1 MPRPSI
7 AFLFLLLCLDCMP
20 CHASQNGTQK
30 SAGTHDTQTRWMSV
44 LLGGRK
50 IGHVE
55 IVRQIAGDKITTTQ
69 TLELEF
75 NRAGSPMRLAS
86 MSRSIE
92 SSDGV
97 PLGFA
102 AMTRMSAQDSTVEG
116 RRESNGRYRVLTT
129 VGGVVRESSMAEWP
143 PGALLAEGQRQALL
157 AAGRLKAT
165 AYQLQTFDPASQQ
178 VLTVRMKV
186 VGDELVSLP
195 ESTELLS
202 HQHQVF
208 GLSHGNQGYDLWL
221 DEEGFARKG
230 SMDLIGQRL
239 EMLACSEACAL
250 APNQDVDM
258 FRSAIVEAPR
268 PLTYNLRNAPLH
280 YRVYL
285 SDYRDS
291 APFIKTDEQRVIPL
305 SKGHWQIDV
314 TWPSPGG
321 QPPPQP
327 KDSAPNAWLQSDALE
342 IRELAAKVVGTA
354 RDNRDKMR
362 KLRSFVSDYITQ
374 HGLDVGYA
382 SALEVLH
389 FRQGDCTEYAVLLA
403 ALARAQGIPTR
414 VISGMVYADR
424 YAGASHV
431 FLPHQWV
438 QAWVDGRWES
448 YDPAMRRFDSTHIA
462 LASGDGDPWNFYEAN
477 RLFGSI
483 HITEAMPGTEL
494 FRVSAPE
501 VAPAAPAKGG

>member
-1 MPRPSI
+1 MRRLSAILLLP
-7 AFLFLLLCLDCMP
+7 LLCLGCSLG
-20 CHASQNGTQK
+20 HASETAMQTTQ
-30 SAGTHDTQTRWMSV
+30 AQHTQTRWMTV

-55 IVRQIAGDKITTTQ
+55 IVREHDGDKVTTTQ
-69 TLELEF
+69 TLSLEF
-75 NRAGSPMRLAS
+75 SRAGSPLRLAS

-92 SSDGV
+92 RLDGP
-97 PLGFA
+97 PLGFS
-102 AMTRMSAQDSTVEG
+102 AMTRMSAQDSTVDG
-116 RRESNGRYRVLTT
+116 RRDQDGRYRVLTT
-129 VGGVVRESSMAEWP
+129 VGGLARQSMMVWP
-143 PGALLAEGQRQALL
+143 QDALLAEGQRRAML
-157 AAGRLKAT
+157 AAGRQAGTIYELRA
-165 AYQLQTFDPASQQ
+165 FDPASQQ
-178 VLTVRMKV
+178 VLTIHMQVA
-186 VGDELVSLP
+186 GDELVTLP

-202 HQHQVF
+202 HQHQIF
-208 GLSHGNQGYDLWL
+208 GLSHGNQSYDLWL
-221 DEEGFARKG
+221 DEQGFARKG
-230 SMDLIGQRL
+230 SMNLVGQRL
-239 EMLACSEACAL
+239 EMLACSQACAL

-258 FRSAIVEAPR
+258 FRSAMIEAPR
-268 PLTYNLRNAPLH
+268 PLTSNLRKAPLH

-285 SDYRDS
+285 SDNRDDS
-291 APFIKTDEQRVIPL
+291 PFINTDEQHVTPL

-314 TWPSPGG
+314 AWASPGG

-327 KDSAPNAWLQSDALE
+327 KDSAPNAWLQSDAPE
-342 IRELAAKVVGTA
+342 IRRLAAKVVGST
-354 RDNRDKMR
+354 RDNRNKMR
-362 KLRSFVSDYITQ
+362 RLRSFVSDYITE

-389 FRQGDCTEYAVLLA
+389 YRQGDCTEYAVLLA
-403 ALARAQGIPTR
+403 ALARAEGIPTR
-414 VISGMVYADR
+414 VVSGMVYADR

-438 QAWVDGRWES
+438 QAWIEGRWES
-448 YDPAMRRFDSTHIA
+448 YDAALRRFDATHIA

-501 VAPAAPAKGG
+501 AAPAVAPAKAGQ